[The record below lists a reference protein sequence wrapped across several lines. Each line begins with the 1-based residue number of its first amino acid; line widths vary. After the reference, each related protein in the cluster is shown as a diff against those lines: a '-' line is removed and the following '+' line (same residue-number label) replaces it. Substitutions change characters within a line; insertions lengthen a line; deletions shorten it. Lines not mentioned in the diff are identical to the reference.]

1 MLNHIINIIK
11 NTELRVEIERTPLF
25 LKKILKILVGVIKIF
40 DLLIALNLRVLILVF
55 MFFTIVIC
63 IYNIVFH

>member
-11 NTELRVEIERTPLF
+11 NIELRVEIERTPLF
-25 LKKILKILVGVIKIF
+25 FKKILKILVGVIKIF

-63 IYNIVFH
+63 IYNIFFH

>member
-25 LKKILKILVGVIKIF
+25 FKKILKILVGVIKIF

-63 IYNIVFH
+63 IYNIFFH

>member
-25 LKKILKILVGVIKIF
+25 FKKILKILVGVIKIF